1 MYAPLVGRILVGL
14 LFLIAGLQKFLNL
27 EGTAAYIQSA
37 GLPFP
42 LHFTYASA
50 GFEVI
55 CGTLL
60 ILGLK
65 TRYAAAALA
74 LFTVVV
80 NGIFH
85 TDFLGAQQV
94 LFLKDMAI
102 AGGLLYIA
110 TYGSEK
116 YSLDRK

>member
-1 MYAPLVGRILVGL
+1 MLSRNQDKEIL
-14 LFLIAGLQKFLNL
+14 
-27 EGTAAYIQSA
+27 
-37 GLPFP
+37 
-42 LHFTYASA
+42 
-50 GFEVI
+50 
-55 CGTLL
+55 GTLL